1 MSIEPRLA
9 GLARTLLLLAAV
21 SGAYAQ
27 EQGQYR
33 SRILLDP
40 LGEIGKGSEMSVGE
54 LEQQIDSIEDPYARS
69 SATRHLAR
77 HYVQQ
82 QDYASAIS
90 WYLEALSA
98 GGLSDVSNREMLREL
113 AQVYLL
119 DENYRE
125 AARSLDKALGID
137 LVPETV
143 DYLLLAQAR
152 YKLGDYVGSVAALD
166 GIQANGLELTAQQ
179 MRQATALYY
188 RAGAFE
194 QCEGLLGQ
202 LLELEPAEP
211 SYWHQL
217 ASVYLQQNKRK
228 KALDQMMLAMEKGIP
243 FTGPEM
249 MLLIDLLAV
258 NGNPYGAAQVLEEAM
273 SAEHLPRDAA
283 NQRKLFELWLQARE
297 RDRAKRALVQAARLS
312 GDTEL
317 YLHLAQLQM
326 EDQQWPQMQQAV
338 LTSCEQQLQDR
349 YVSRANLL
357 LGVSLL
363 KQGSDTAARQAFI
376 NATLVGGANQ
386 QAAQWLSFMQ
396 AEPATEGELRRVRG
410 PCYGSTGK
418 KASLDTG
425 ADTELAAVVPVTV
438 PKQGVEVGAAAG
450 AEIALKTLPA
460 TRFYYVEQKETIRE
474 LLPRVRSTAVRLN
487 VTLVKA
493 GGTADGPVHVLA
505 DGGDTL
511 KLAMPIRG
519 SAQAK
524 GRYRVYNAPEFNCA
538 WLEMPADATI
548 ETATADFVR
557 AVTEAGHTL
566 TGEYRMVLSGEEQV
580 EFQLGI
586 ADPVNPD

>member
-1 MSIEPRLA
+1 MSIKPRLPELVL
-9 GLARTLLLLAAV
+9 GLLLLAAV
-21 SGAYAQ
+21 PGANSQ

-54 LEQQIDSIEDPYARS
+54 LEQQIDSIDDPYARS

-82 QDYASAIS
+82 EDYASAIN
-90 WYLEALSA
+90 WYREALAA
-98 GGLSDVSNREMLREL
+98 GGLSDVANREMLREL

-119 DENYRE
+119 DENYRD
-125 AARSLDKALGID
+125 AAQTLDKVLRIK
-137 LVPETV
+137 LVPEAV

-166 GIQANGLELTAQQ
+166 GIQANGLELTPQQ

-188 RAGAFE
+188 RAGVFE

-217 ASVYLQQNKRK
+217 ASVYLQQNKREQ
-228 KALDQMMLAMEKGIP
+228 ALDQMMLAMEKGIP
-243 FTGPEM
+243 FTAPEL

-258 NGNPYGAAQVLEEAM
+258 NGNPYGAAQVLTEAM
-273 SAEHLPRDAA
+273 QAEHLPRDAA

-326 EDQQWPQMQQAV
+326 EDQQWPQMQQTV

-386 QAAQWLSFMQ
+386 QAAQWLRFMQ
-396 AEPATEGELRRVRG
+396 AAPASEGELRRVRG
-410 PCYGSTGK
+410 PCYGSAGK

-425 ADTELAAVVPVTV
+425 PDTELASAAPAASPEQGGESGDAV
-438 PKQGVEVGAAAG
+438 G
-450 AEIALKTLPA
+450 AEIALKTIPA
-460 TRFYYVEQKETIRE
+460 GRFYYVEQKETLRE
-474 LLPRVRSTAVRLN
+474 LLPRVRSAAVRLN

-493 GGTADGPVHVLA
+493 GGTADGPVHILA

-524 GRYRVYNAPEFNCA
+524 GRYRVYSAPEFKSA
-538 WLEMPADATI
+538 WIEMPADAGI
-548 ETATADFVR
+548 ETAITEFV
-557 AVTEAGHTL
+557 ASVTDAGHVL
-566 TGEYRMVLSGEEQV
+566 TGEYRLVLSGEENI

-586 ADPVNPD
+586 AE